1 MIGLPMKPSSDKML
15 SRDKFISDSLN
26 ESSDTKLRILQ
37 KCTPDISKAV
47 DIIINAF
54 NSKKKVL
61 LCGNGGSA
69 ADAQH
74 LATEFVIRLNP
85 HIKRPGLP
93 AIALTTNSSM
103 LTAGA
108 NDLGYDNVFTRSIE
122 ALGNEGDV
130 LIGISTSGNSPSVNN
145 AFKKAREMKLVTIG
159 FLGKNGGKSKNL
171 VDLAIIVPSDDAQRI
186 QEGHITIGHIIFQE
200 VEQEMFGEVG

>member
-1 MIGLPMKPSSDKML
+1 MTLL
-15 SRDKFISDSLN
+15 YREKFIKDSLR
-26 ESSDTKLRILQ
+26 ESANVKLKIAEQL
-37 KCTPDISKAV
+37 PNAISKAI
-47 DIIINAF
+47 DLLLKALTA
-54 NSKKKVL
+54 KKKVL

-85 HIKRPGLP
+85 KIQRPGIP
-93 AIALTTNSSM
+93 AIALTTDTSN

-108 NDLGYDNVFTRSIE
+108 NDLGYDNVFARSVE

-130 LIGISTSGNSPSVNN
+130 LIGISTSGNSESVNR
-145 AFKKAREMKLVTIG
+145 AFKKAREKKMITIA
-159 FLGKNGGKSKNL
+159 FLGKDGGMAKEL
-171 VDLAIIVPSDDAQRI
+171 VDHSIIVPSADTQRI

-200 VEQEMFGEVG
+200 VEQEMYG

>member
-1 MIGLPMKPSSDKML
+1 MIAQGREQFILSSL
-15 SRDKFISDSLN
+15 Q
-26 ESSDTKLRILQ
+26 ESSEMKQRIAKQ
-37 KCTPDISKAV
+37 CVGDISKAIDV
-47 DIIINAF
+47 LLAAMKNR
-54 NSKKKVL
+54 KKVL

-85 HIKRPGLP
+85 AIKRPGLP
-93 AIALTTNSSM
+93 AIALTTDTSN

-108 NDLGYDNVFTRSIE
+108 NDIGYDNVFARSVE

-130 LIGISTSGNSPSVNN
+130 LIGITTSGNSESVNR
-145 AFKKAREMKLVTIG
+145 AFSKAREKKMSTIG
-159 FLGKNGGKSKNL
+159 FLGKDGGKSRPL
-171 VDLAIIVPSDDAQRI
+171 VDVAIIVPANDTQRI

-200 VEQEMFGEVG
+200 VEQELFG

>member
-1 MIGLPMKPSSDKML
+1 MTPLHSTIK
-15 SRDKFISDSLN
+15 SRNQFISDSLK
-26 ESSDTKLRILQ
+26 ESSETKLHILQ
-37 KCTPDISKAV
+37 QCSGEISKAI
-47 DIIINAF
+47 DLIIHAF
-54 NSKKKVL
+54 NTKKKVL

-74 LATEFVIRLNP
+74 LATEFVIRLSP

-93 AIALTTNSSM
+93 AIALTTDSSM

-130 LIGISTSGNSPSVNN
+130 LIGISTSGNSANVNR
-145 AFKKAREMKLVTIG
+145 AFQKAHEMKLVTIG
-159 FLGKNGGKSKNL
+159 LLGKDGGESKRL
-171 VDLAIIVPSDDAQRI
+171 ADLAIIIPSNDTQRI
-186 QEGHITIGHIIFQE
+186 QEGHITVGHIIFQQ
-200 VEQEMFGEVG
+200 VEQELFG

>member
-1 MIGLPMKPSSDKML
+1 MTSSSSKRL
-15 SRDKFISDSLN
+15 IRDQFIADSLK
-26 ESSDTKLRILQ
+26 ESSDTKLRILRQ
-37 KCTPDISKAV
+37 CPREISKAI
-47 DIIINAF
+47 DLIINAF
-54 NSKKKVL
+54 KNKKKIL

-74 LATEFVIRLNP
+74 LATEFVIRLSP

-93 AIALTTNSSM
+93 AIALTTDSSM

-108 NDLGYDNVFTRSIE
+108 NDLGYENVFTRSIE
-122 ALGNEGDV
+122 ALGNKGDV
-130 LIGISTSGNSPSVNN
+130 LIGISTSGNSDSVNR
-145 AFKKAREMKLVTIG
+145 AFQKAREMKLVTIG
-159 FLGKNGGKSKNL
+159 FLGKGGGKSKDL

-200 VEQEMFGEVG
+200 VEQEIFG

>member
-1 MIGLPMKPSSDKML
+1 MTPSSDKKL
-15 SRDKFISDSLN
+15 SRDAFISDSLK

-37 KCTPDISKAV
+37 QCSPDISKAV
-47 DIIINAF
+47 DIIMNAF
-54 NSKKKVL
+54 NKKKKVL

-93 AIALTTNSSM
+93 AIALTTDSSL

-108 NDLGYDNVFTRSIE
+108 NDLANDNDFTRSIE

-145 AFKKAREMKLVTIG
+145 AFQKARKMKLATIG
-159 FLGKNGGKSKNL
+159 FLGKGGGKSKSL
-171 VDLAIIVPSDDAQRI
+171 VDLAIIIPSDDTQRI

-200 VEQEMFGEVG
+200 VEQEMFG